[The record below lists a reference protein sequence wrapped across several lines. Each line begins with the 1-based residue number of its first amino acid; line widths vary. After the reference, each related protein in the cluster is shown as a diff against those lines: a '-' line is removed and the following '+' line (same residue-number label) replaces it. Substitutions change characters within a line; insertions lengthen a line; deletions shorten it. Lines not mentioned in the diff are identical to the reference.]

1 MKAVGVMILLCVFE
15 VAANSWFRPDLLSQ
29 TISQTNADTEVTKVT
44 KVTEV
49 KGVKEVVKEA
59 IKDTRP
65 ALRVVTD
72 IDDTVVSS
80 GGHRLGSVTLGGLDN
95 QFLRG
100 AFYPGVM
107 QFGLELSRALSP
119 SARNADGVPG
129 ERVPKMAVLTA
140 RAREFKLA
148 LALKPSGKKCRT
160 FRKAGEANGLSD
172 WGIGDVYYGS
182 VKEWI
187 ISSRKGKRKYKNFQV
202 LMRDDAE
209 RGLLGCTQYI
219 IVGDTGERDEE
230 AAERAIATYPD
241 KVRAVFLHSV
251 SKYQTRSPVPA
262 DREINGVPVFYFRT
276 YVGAA
281 AKAHRAG
288 ILSQPAAERV
298 AAAAVGAL
306 REAAEQAQRPM
317 KWWQVG

>member
-1 MKAVGVMILLCVFE
+1 
-15 VAANSWFRPDLLSQ
+15 
-29 TISQTNADTEVTKVT
+29 
-44 KVTEV
+44 
-49 KGVKEVVKEA
+49 
-59 IKDTRP
+59 
-65 ALRVVTD
+65 
-72 IDDTVVSS
+72 
-80 GGHRLGSVTLGGLDN
+80 
-95 QFLRG
+95 
-100 AFYPGVM
+100 
-107 QFGLELSRALSP
+107 
-119 SARNADGVPG
+119 
-129 ERVPKMAVLTA
+129 
-140 RAREFKLA
+140 
-148 LALKPSGKKCRT
+148 
-160 FRKAGEANGLSD
+160 
-172 WGIGDVYYGS
+172 
-182 VKEWI
+182 
-187 ISSRKGKRKYKNFQV
+187 
-202 LMRDDAE
+202 MRDDAE

-317 KWWQVG
+317 KWWQRGAMGRMVQWDRSMLGGKVQDVVQDALLCDFLQPLRGLPTLPLLLDLNNNVE